1 LKVKEVIVIESKQVK
16 VKGKDYL
23 IKNPGARW
31 VIKLDDELKHKGEN
45 FGSYD
50 LKDFSDRLLN
60 KAVDGDLPADE
71 EVQEELFNETLKFIG
86 LSIKE
91 ETIDGE
97 KIMYF
102 DFEP

>member
-1 LKVKEVIVIESKQVK
+1 VIIIKSKQVK
-16 VKGKDYL
+16 VKGEDYL

-31 VIKLDDELKHKGEN
+31 IIKLDDELKNSGEN

-50 LKDFSDRLLN
+50 LKDFSDRLLS
-60 KAVDGDLPADE
+60 KVVDGELPADE
-71 EVQEELFNETLKFIG
+71 EVQEKLFNETLKFIG